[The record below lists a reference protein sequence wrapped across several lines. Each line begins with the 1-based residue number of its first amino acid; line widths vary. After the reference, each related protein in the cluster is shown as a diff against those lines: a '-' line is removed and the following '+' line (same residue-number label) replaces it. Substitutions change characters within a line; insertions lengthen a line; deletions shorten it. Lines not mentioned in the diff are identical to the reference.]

1 MWDLFQ
7 TRWNLFFRHK
17 STRNHLFNERSEL
30 NKWIRVDLW
39 QNYRFH
45 RVEKIS
51 HWRLNTMHD
60 ATFSHTCY
68 ILRCSSGV
76 PQARCRRGGSRGAEP
91 PLLRK
96 LFKFFFPK
104 KESPKALRSLRWLV
118 VCVHFKIKPL
128 FFLYMYFGQL
138 FVYFKSYLKSWNLH
152 KKQLFVY
159 IN

>member
-7 TRWNLFFRHK
+7 TRWNLFFCHK

-76 PQARCRRGGSRGAEP
+76 PPARCRRGGSRGAEP

-96 LFKFFFPK
+96 LFKFFSKKRKSKGLKVPK
-104 KESPKALRSLRWLV
+104 MVGCMCSFLRSNPYSFCTCVLV
-118 VCVHFKIKPL
+118 SCLFTFKKVI
-128 FFLYMYFGQL
+128 
-138 FVYFKSYLKSWNLH
+138 
-152 KKQLFVY
+152 
-159 IN
+159 